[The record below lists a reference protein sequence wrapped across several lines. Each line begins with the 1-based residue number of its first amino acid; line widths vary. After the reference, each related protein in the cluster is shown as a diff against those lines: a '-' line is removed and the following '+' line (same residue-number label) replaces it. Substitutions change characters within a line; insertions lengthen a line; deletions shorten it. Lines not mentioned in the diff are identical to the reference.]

1 MNIFL
6 TGGTGFVGSNFLEI
20 ILTEDYSVKA
30 LKRLGSKT
38 AFTLS
43 KEPIWIEGSLDINK
57 PGLFHNTDV
66 FVHLASHSTNPPYDN
81 LDNCL
86 YWNVLAPIK
95 LASQAA
101 SEGVENFLIAGSCSE
116 YGVSAEDGELSV
128 SSPLEPN
135 LSYSTSK
142 AASSIAFK
150 GLCRDLGLK
159 LRLLRF
165 FHVFGEGEPE
175 NRFWPSLKKAA
186 LAGNDFSMSEGDQ
199 IRDFIHVRD
208 VSKAL
213 VKALDFSDIKKGI
226 PHVAHVASGNPQ
238 TLLDFAKSQWRELNG
253 CGELNT
259 GQIPKRRNESDS
271 MFSNPKDIFREKII
285 KKYENKL

>member
-6 TGGTGFVGSNFLEI
+6 TGGTGFVGSNFLEA
-20 ILTEDYSVKA
+20 ILSKNYSVKA
-30 LKRLGSKT
+30 LRRLGSKT

-43 KEPIWIEGSLDINK
+43 KEPLWIDGSLEIDQPN
-57 PGLFHNTDV
+57 LFHDVDV
-66 FVHLASHSTNPPYDN
+66 FVHLASNSTNPPYDD
-81 LDNCL
+81 LENCL

-101 SEGVENFLIAGSCSE
+101 SEGVENFLIAGSCFE
-116 YGVSAEDGELSV
+116 YGLSASSGELSI

-135 LSYSTSK
+135 SSYSTSK

-165 FHVFGEGEPE
+165 FHIFGDGEPE

-186 LAGNDFSMSEGDQ
+186 ISGIDFSMSEGNQ
-199 IRDFIHVRD
+199 IRDFMHVQE

-213 VKALDFSDIKKGI
+213 VKALDFSNIEKGI
-226 PHVAHVASGNPQ
+226 PDVAHVASGKPQ
-238 TLLDFAKSQWRELNG
+238 TLLNFAKSQWKEFNG
-253 CGELNT
+253 SGELNI
-259 GQIPKRRNESDS
+259 GKISMRRNELDS
-271 MFSNPKDIFREKII
+271 IISNPKDIF
-285 KKYENKL
+285 KK